1 MVARLVHAP
10 DKPRV
15 CGAKRRIVAI
25 ARVVLED
32 GAARRT
38 RPVPEPSVEAAAA
51 HLFVS
56 INRFRQLQREG
67 VLPRAGSSDWSLD
80 GIRRRYVENLRAV
93 KGNHLPRAACKPR
106 GGNDEQPDLNVER
119 ALLAREQRE
128 GHALRNAVARGELIP
143 ASDVVEGWQSA
154 IARAR
159 SLLLGLP
166 ASASE
171 EIVLLAAQGPAAVR
185 ERLAELIH
193 AALTELADTAV
204 EDAGEVTA

>member
-1 MVARLVHAP
+1 MVARLVHAS

-25 ARVVLED
+25 APVVLED

-38 RPVPEPSVEAAAA
+38 RPVPEPSVEAVAA

-67 VLPRAGSSDWSLD
+67 VLPRAGSPDWSLD

-93 KGNHLPRAACKPR
+93 KGNHLPRAAGTPR
-106 GGNDEQPDLNVER
+106 GGDGQPDLNVER

-154 IARAR
+154 IARAH
-159 SLLLGLP
+159 SLLLGIP
-166 ASASE
+166 TAAAE
-171 EIVLLAAQGPAAVR
+171 ELVVLAAQGPAAVR
-185 ERLAELIH
+185 ERLADMVH
-193 AALTELADTAV
+193 GALEELADTSA
-204 EDAGEVTA
+204 EDAEDSAA